1 VVVLTH
7 RLAPKTVAAD
17 GELEDEEEDVAA
29 GAEAEAEA
37 EAVPDCETTVESSQ
51 SNAADDRRPAMYG
64 GAAASDGKQPP
75 EDDADKGVEAAPA
88 SDDSKVTATR
98 TGSDSDQVTDAPTEA
113 VAKPTDSMDTT

>member
-1 VVVLTH
+1 MESL
-7 RLAPKTVAAD
+7 KTRKKTWQREQRPRPRPCPTVRPLWNQTSRMRPTTAARPCTE
-17 GELEDEEEDVAA
+17 GRPRVTA
-29 GAEAEAEA
+29 
-37 EAVPDCETTVESSQ
+37 SS
-51 SNAADDRRPAMYG
+51 
-64 GAAASDGKQPP
+64 PP